1 MKVSVVIPALNEE
14 ATVADVVRAC
24 RADGPAEVLVIDA
37 DSQDDTARQASGAGA
52 RVVNWRDVL
61 PAIPPRA
68 GKGESLWRG
77 VEAACG
83 DVVVFVDA
91 DLESAEPGMVRSLI
105 APLAD
110 PHVQMVRASYRRTFE
125 GKPAGGGRVT
135 ELTAK
140 PLLRH
145 FFPELADV
153 NQPLGGEYA
162 VRRAAARQVPFVDG
176 YGVESGLLI
185 DFARRFGTDAI
196 AQAHLSPRVHR
207 NRPLSQ
213 LTKMADVVAGT
224 VLARAL
230 AADGRSAEEETLRRF
245 GLEQR
250 PPLDSLLEG
259 AD

>member
-37 DSQDDTARQASGAGA
+37 DSQDGTARQAAGAGA
-52 RVVNWRDVL
+52 TVVNWRDPL
-61 PAIPPRA
+61 PDIAPRP

-77 VEAACG
+77 VHAAGG
-83 DVVVFVDA
+83 DIVVFVDA

-105 APLAD
+105 APFAD
-110 PHVQMVRASYRRTFE
+110 PDVQMVRAAYRRTFE

-145 FFPELADV
+145 FFPELNGI

-162 VRRAAARQVPFVDG
+162 VRREAAVQVPFVAG

-185 DFARRFGTDAI
+185 DFARRFGADAI
-196 AQAHLSPRVHR
+196 AQAQLAPRVHR

-213 LTKMADVVAGT
+213 LTQMADVVSGT
-224 VLARAL
+224 ILARAL
-230 AADGRSAEEETLRRF
+230 ERP
-245 GLEQR
+245 LEDFDLSER
-250 PPLDSLLEG
+250 PPLATL
-259 AD
+259 A